1 MTSILAKGPS
11 LRMMLA
17 ALLAVVLA
25 FSGSAWLYPQKA
37 EAAYSASKANAIVT
51 LGKKFTGTRYVF
63 GASTS
68 TTRAFDCSSFTKYV
82 YARHGISLPRTS
94 VQQASKGKFVPRS
107 QLKKGDLVFF
117 STSNSKGKIAHVSI
131 YAGNGK
137 LLHAIPNSGVTTSNL
152 NSSFWSKHYKTAR
165 RVIN

>member
-1 MTSILAKGPS
+1 MTSMIAKPS
-11 LRMMLA
+11 LKMMLA
-17 ALLAVVLA
+17 AALAVIMA

-37 EAAYSASKANAIVT
+37 EAAYSVTKANAIIA

-82 YARHGISLPRTS
+82 YARHGITLPRS
-94 VQQASKGKFVPRS
+94 SAQQASKGKFVARS

-117 STSNSKGKIAHVSI
+117 STASSKGKIAHVAI
-131 YAGNGK
+131 YAGNGR
-137 LLHAIPNSGVTTSNL
+137 LLHSIPKSGVTTSSL